1 MINLLHTKR
10 KSRWLALLLLVMLA
24 LVHPQKAK
32 AIWVDEASNYT
43 INVYGTK
50 TVKIK
55 VPVYNK
61 DGYDTWIDWGHIY
74 YKIEGESTKTEL
86 LYWCSDEEDISGGA
100 NSVRAKFYTKAR
112 GTMRLLRNTDV
123 MIITSNAQT
132 SNLSFNGGD
141 KAWAEL
147 EWDAPLE
154 LRGKSII
161 ISWSVQRDGNARYE
175 QAVHIDDKKL
185 SIPAIEGLVDPMIT
199 SASISYDTNYRG
211 QVVIPWMISVN
222 DGDIRR
228 AVAYW
233 NDANG
238 KKQSM
243 ILDTKASGYIYLNA
257 TEKHDSLYVV
267 VDYIHDSDLI
277 TGRTSNY
284 YDVPVINKPVNLN
297 AKVVEKGNGKLSMQV
312 DWQHSNIGS
321 EDLMDGDIFQ
331 LQRSISGKEEDFVE
345 LSTVMFSEKQVNYT
359 VEDEEIVSQIK
370 ASDMN
375 AAGRINP
382 VYRVRRGV
390 SSLWGWEDNPIMDWN
405 SDSKLDLTLLQVE
418 DAKAEWQNENEHT
431 VKVTWKYKDD
441 DNTRY
446 VWDDRA
452 EMRMVVTMYRRD
464 STLVDSL
471 TYVISDQERES
482 KTKTIQLTRSCVN
495 YDIKIITD
503 ARNSPLKVSPLDT
516 EKIFFIRGNVD
527 WYQFR
532 NKVMSGEQVNAI
544 LETDLTLTDDTQL
557 INNEHF
563 PYTGIFDG
571 NGHTI
576 NIPSKLNRPL
586 FHTVGGTIK
595 NLTLKGSLGVTNSA
609 SLMEYSEHATIKN
622 CVLDGN
628 FVLRFTG
635 PEAGFV
641 SFNSGGVVFKNCMVV
656 ANVGSLFQPM
666 FTGFVG
672 DGRRYGIELHNCV
685 FALQNEYSNISP
697 FLKYNDYFDEIDS
710 YDSLYVIHKQKEW
723 ILSASEARHY
733 GVLPESVPER
743 LNLLGSQWK
752 TSKIWPQIVPI
763 INNDVENQAFSL
775 VHYREVN
782 VQVPNLYFQ
791 SSGKVLEN
799 SLEITP
805 RQSSVMLTWEST
817 GGPVDYFQVMR
828 REKGNEKF
836 EIIAPSVQE
845 NGYEDTTVSPILDY
859 EYKVLS
865 AVDCEG
871 TSYNETVVK
880 EGACFHTG
888 KLEGYVRYPDGT
900 GVPNVKVSVA
910 HGSESTTVMTD
921 DAGHYELDLLSYY
934 GQPSVEYLVSPTGY
948 GNGAD
953 GIELDESTTEALVT
967 FDGEKNYFVV
977 KDFIV
982 LSSCKFSGI
991 VMYNGTSIPV
1001 PGVYFEVNG
1010 YKVHNS
1016 SGNLLETDMNG
1027 HFSFRVP
1034 RGTNHIQAKLENH
1047 KFEEDGWYK
1056 GKAGKDDGVFFNG
1069 DVSSIYFY
1077 DDTKVKLIGR
1087 VVGGN
1092 DQGMLPLDNSLSR
1105 NNLCDSIT
1113 MVLVLDN
1120 DNKSRLVFDNTDP
1133 LKERVDTVFHHK
1145 AIDNVNDYH
1154 TKMITTRRNVTIL
1167 PDPISGEFQ
1176 AWLPPVRWK
1185 VTQIYGQGYAT
1196 LFQEG
1201 KSNDVIDLTDAL
1213 IMKHDTIAG
1222 PWQNPLGN
1230 EISEAHV
1237 DYHAQYNRIYR
1248 SPVELTY
1255 KQLGFNNFGY
1265 FGDLNYACSTLSGS
1279 RTTVPLA
1286 YETEVEKDNRI
1297 VKKVNYTFG
1306 HPVFSI
1312 ERQYPFQLS
1321 AVERYFWNNNQ
1332 SSDTIDVVKMHGGVV
1347 SVHNGMVSSTDV
1359 QEVVLDEN
1367 GECIMPLSA
1376 KQVPYLLT
1384 KADALR
1390 TITMT
1395 LKLDGS
1401 TYEAEPLKAYVM
1413 NIYELPGAQDVVSVG
1428 TPVLVDILRDPPGG
1442 ESSAKLSKGATL
1454 KKEYKVEMEAKLGVQ
1469 LSFKSGTSLA
1479 HFTGVVTAPQGM
1491 GVTYGFNNEAESDW
1505 EFGMDYVVNV
1515 KGERAFSYTMTTTH
1529 DISTSEHP
1537 RMVGAD
1543 ADIFMGVN
1551 QNIVVKPATT
1561 IRAIPDS
1568 LFVLMGG
1575 KLASGE
1581 MVEIA
1586 SGEDASGKV
1595 FHLVRDE
1602 SLSVKTTINSSFTH
1616 TQLYII
1622 NNIIPELANKCKS
1635 LLYTGTSEEAKEQAN
1650 ITGKPVYL
1658 SLVSHDDPNFGAM
1671 NNEDGKY
1678 VYYSSLDADKDDM
1691 YYRIILP
1698 DGLDPSK
1705 APDSICA
1712 INQTMMTWISMIT
1725 QNEREKI
1732 NATDLV
1738 KNYDT
1743 DGGVTIEYGEEFES
1757 SYNNTKGWYVPF
1769 VSSITDSYSGDI
1781 AGGLNEGLASI
1792 FGPSIADL
1800 IGSVAETSGGEI
1812 ESNPERPSTF
1822 EVNVNFT
1829 GSKVTFK
1836 MVPVLSYESSWE
1848 ASEESSFKR
1857 AESFTIKMDKRSHL
1871 NFNVYHVNTTVPD
1884 NMKESD
1890 LDVFT
1895 SENLYDRIEENNEFL
1910 DRHLDPKKWVYPKSF
1925 VYRTVGGATCRPW
1938 EDARK
1943 TIFCYP
1949 GEIIDQRTKRIEN
1962 PVIQLDKQSLSGVPY
1977 GEPARFQLLLSNES
1991 EEPESAYSTLIL
2003 FLDDTCNP
2011 NGAKLQVDGM
2021 PLTWNG
2027 LEVNV
2032 EPGKVTKKLLE
2043 VYAGNGFD
2051 YEGLVVGLKTNEED
2065 DVCISDQVS
2074 FDVHFLRQ
2082 AGPVNISQ
2090 PGDKWVMNTE
2100 SPRDKKGYH
2109 MPIVIDGFDK
2119 NQPNFDHIELQYKES
2134 SKGDDYWTN
2143 VCSFYKSDSLYA
2155 LASGVKEMI
2164 PENGNIITDFY
2175 GEGEI
2180 IEKAYDLRA
2189 MLFCRNGNDYLTT
2202 PSKVLSGVKDTRR
2215 PVLFGDPEPVDG
2227 IIEVG
2232 ENIIFNFSEPVE
2244 YNYLSEITNF
2254 EVKGEVNNDDISTS
2268 MCLLF
2273 SGNGGAE
2280 TEARRNFAGKDL
2292 TIDLMIKPDDIGK
2305 EMPIFT
2311 HGTSSNKL
2319 QLFVTSDKRIKAIV
2333 GKANQTFV
2341 SDSVL
2346 NFSQF
2351 RHIAM
2356 VLNQYEDETGN
2367 IKFKLKLYNGG
2378 NNIGTYDVETPYT
2391 GFGPIIFGATNDA
2404 AKSRRT
2410 YFSGRMMEARVWY
2423 RALNDIQIAETYG
2436 NKRLTGYELGLVDY
2450 YPMNE
2455 GIGEHI
2461 TDLAQGAN
2469 AILKDGVTWTQPGG
2483 MSLHLEWE
2491 DRGMPLRDGTFN
2503 RSREQDYTLMF
2514 WFKTDQ
2520 SGRGV
2525 LLSNGAGNNT
2535 EIGAKDKFYIGF
2547 DSQSLYYR
2555 SNGMNIEVPGN
2566 YSDNLWHH
2574 YAMTINRS
2582 RNVGNIY
2589 VDRTLRTS
2597 FPVDTLGGISG
2608 GHMLIGAAHEQKMV
2622 DGKLVIED
2630 NRNWLRGN
2638 IDDICMF
2645 AQALPA
2651 TLIKAYSTK
2660 SPNGDEAGLLAYL
2673 GFSRQERMHDND
2685 IVAVPYAYS
2694 QKIYKDDDGQV
2705 VYEMDKETNKPTTT
2719 PKRDN
2724 LFPDSLSL
2732 QTVINHIDQS
2742 LGAPVRPYVE
2752 LKNLNFS
2759 FVGKNNQILV
2769 NVNELDEKINK
2780 RNIYVTMRDIPDL
2793 NGNELA
2799 SPVTACFF
2807 VDRNP
2812 LRWAQKTV
2820 NMMNIVG
2827 NEYEFYVN
2835 IVNNSGTAH
2844 TYEVTNCPK
2853 WLKVSPQTNVIGA
2866 RSEAR
2871 LTFVI
2876 NKNTNVGLYDE
2887 VIYLVDENGLAE
2899 PLSLTISVEGNY
2911 PYAWYVSSGEKNHSM
2926 NLVGRVLIDDEMDV
2940 DSRDLIGAFDRNGKC
2955 HGAANIDYN
2964 EVTGESYVFL
2974 TMYNTDNQNIPLYLK
2989 MYRFSTGKEM
2999 MLTTDPDVS
3008 IEFQPQRFLGST
3020 DKPIMLYAGTL
3031 FVQNIELTPGWNWIS
3046 SNVYN
3051 DNFRDI
3057 SAIFDA
3063 FPWQN
3068 GDAITDNT
3076 NNVSMAY
3083 LDNHWVLTDSLST
3096 FRFVTQNAYCV
3107 KVKNYFTLQ
3116 LSGSIIQQKSQR
3128 TIKLKSGWNSIG
3140 YTPMINLPVQ
3150 MALADYQ
3157 PYASNGDIIKSHD
3170 EFAVL
3175 TITESNNHIWKGS
3188 LQYMKPG
3195 EGYMLL
3201 HQQDGEVSFTYPYY
3215 EPGTVFFDE
3224 TYNNAP
3230 ANAPAFFTNNGMSS
3244 TMSLSAVPEGI
3255 TLQEGDLLHAYADGE
3270 LRGTAI
3276 ASADDQVF
3284 YMSIDGDRSQPISFA
3299 IERDGDIIAVTPEI
3313 IKFESNAVIGTPTEP
3328 TRIDFAKHELPQMG
3342 WYTLQGIKL
3351 PGKPMKKGIYI
3362 YNGKKY
3368 VIE

>member
-1 MINLLHTKR
+1 MMNLFTTKR
-10 KSRWLALLLLVMLA
+10 KSRWLALLLLVMLVF
-24 LVHPQKAK
+24 VHPQKAN
-32 AIWVDEASNYT
+32 AIWVDEAHNYT
-43 INVYGTK
+43 INVYGVK

-74 YKIEGESTKTEL
+74 YKEEGSSAKTEL
-86 LYWCSDEEDISGGA
+86 LFWGTDQEDISDGSG
-100 NSVRAKFYTKAR
+100 SVRAKFSTKAP
-112 GTMRLLRNTDV
+112 GTLKLIRRSDAMT
-123 MIITSNAQT
+123 ITSTVEKYNI
-132 SNLSFNGGD
+132 SFNGGD
-141 KAWAEL
+141 KAYAEL
-147 EWDAPLE
+147 EWQVPVE
-154 LRGKSII
+154 LRGQTLT
-161 ISWSVQRDGNARYE
+161 ISWSVQRDGNSRYE
-175 QAVHIDDKKL
+175 QGV
-185 SIPAIEGLVDPMIT
+185 SIGDQTITIPSIEGLVDPMVT
-199 SASISYDTNYRG
+199 SASISYDSNFRG
-211 QVVIPWMISVN
+211 QVIIPWMIAVN
-222 DGDIRR
+222 DENIES
-228 AVAYW
+228 AKAYW
-233 NDANG
+233 KDGNG
-238 KKQSM
+238 KTQSLVLETM
-243 ILDTKASGYIYLNA
+243 ASGYIYLDA

-267 VDYIHDSDLI
+267 VDYIHDEDLI
-277 TGRTSNY
+277 TGRKSNY
-284 YDVPVINKPVNLN
+284 YNVPVINKPINLTTEV
-297 AKVVEKGNGKLSMQV
+297 KESENGKLAIHV
-312 DWQHSNIGS
+312 NWQHTNIDA
-321 EDLMDGDIFQ
+321 EDLMDGDVFQ
-331 LQRSISGKEEDFVE
+331 LQRSISGKEEDFVD
-345 LSTVMFSEKQVNYT
+345 LTTVMFSEAQSSYT
-359 VEDEEIVSQIK
+359 LVDDEIISNVKE
-370 ASDMN
+370 SDMN
-375 AAGRINP
+375 TVGRIHP
-382 VYRVRRGV
+382 VYRVRRGI
-390 SSLWGWEDNPIMDWN
+390 SSLWGWDENPIMAMNTESMVDM
-405 SDSKLDLTLLQVE
+405 TLLQVE
-418 DAKAEWQNENEHT
+418 DAKGEWLNENDHT
-431 VKVTWKYKDD
+431 VKVTWKYKEN
-441 DNTRY
+441 DNTTRY
-446 VWDDRA
+446 VWDNRA
-452 EMRMVVTMYRRD
+452 EMRMVVKMYRRD
-464 STLVDSL
+464 STLVDSV
-471 TYVISDQERES
+471 TYIITEQEREN

-503 ARNSPLKVSPLDT
+503 AKDSPIKASSEGFENVL
-516 EKIFFIRGNVD
+516 FIRNVD
-527 WYQFR
+527 DWMTFK
-532 NKVMSGEQVNAI
+532 NKIIKGENLNAI
-544 LETDLTLTDDTQL
+544 LENDITLTNANQL
-557 INNEHF
+557 INNTDST
-563 PYTGIFDG
+563 YNGVFDG
-571 NGHTI
+571 DGHTI
-576 NIPSKLNRPL
+576 NIPSNLNASL
-586 FHTVGGTIK
+586 FYNVSGTIK
-595 NLTLKGSLGVTNSA
+595 NLTLKGQLGGGRTAVLIHFSYGA
-609 SLMEYSEHATIKN
+609 VIKN
-622 CVLDGN
+622 CVIDGE
-628 FVLRFTG
+628 FYMDFAQ
-635 PEAGFV
+635 PESGFV
-641 SFNSGGVVFKNCMVV
+641 YSDPDGVIYKNCLVS
-656 ANVGSLFQPM
+656 ANVTTLGNWYPS
-666 FTGFVG
+666 FTGFG
-672 DGRRYGIELHNCV
+672 GSNSNCELHSCV
-685 FALQNEYSNISP
+685 YAAQKEYKNVNP
-697 FLKYNDYFDEIDS
+697 FLNGYSYLDQIV
-710 YDSLYVIHKQKEW
+710 YDSLYVISKEKVW
-723 ILSASEARHY
+723 ELSNYTSQY
-733 GVLPESVPER
+733 ISLLPEGVNDR
-743 LNLLGSQWK
+743 VTALGKQWQ
-752 TSKIWPQIVPI
+752 TSKTWPHIKPV
-763 INNDVENQAFSL
+763 INNDKENMGIVLARF
-775 VHYREVN
+775 REVN
-782 VQVPNLYFQ
+782 VKVPNLYFQ
-791 SSGKVLEN
+791 SSGKVVEN
-799 SLEITP
+799 SLLITP
-805 RQSSVMLTWEST
+805 RQSSVMLTWEAT
-817 GGPVDYFQVMR
+817 GGPVDYFQVLR
-828 REKGNEKF
+828 REKGTEKF
-836 EIIAPSVQE
+836 DIIAPNVQE
-845 NGYEDTTVSPILDY
+845 MGYEDTSVSPILDY

-871 TSYNETVVK
+871 TSYNETIIL

-910 HGSESTTVMTD
+910 HGSESTPVMTD
-921 DAGHYELDLLSYY
+921 DAGHYELDMLSYY
-934 GQPSVEYLVSPTGY
+934 GQTSVEYLVAPVGY

-953 GIELDESTTEALVT
+953 GIELDESTQQFLIT
-967 FDGEKNYFVV
+967 FDGEKNYRVV

-982 LSSCKFSGI
+982 VSSCKFSGI
-991 VMYNGTSIPV
+991 VMYSGTSIPV

-1016 SGNLLETDMNG
+1016 AGSLLETDTEG
-1027 HFSFRVP
+1027 RFTFRVP
-1034 RGTNHIQAKLENH
+1034 RGTNRIQAKLENH
-1047 KFEEDGWYK
+1047 NFEDDGWFK
-1056 GKAGKDDGVFFNG
+1056 GKTGREEGVFFNG
-1069 DVSSIYFY
+1069 DVNSIYFY

-1092 DQGMLPLDNSLSR
+1092 DQGLLPLDNSLSR
-1105 NNLCDSIT
+1105 NNLGDSIV

-1145 AIDNVNDYH
+1145 AIDKVNDYY
-1154 TKMITTRRNVTIL
+1154 TQMITTRRNVKII
-1167 PDPISGEFQ
+1167 PDPISGEYV

-1185 VTQIYGQGYAT
+1185 VSQIYGQGYAT

-1201 KSNDVIDLTDAL
+1201 KSSDVIDLTDAL
-1213 IMKHDTIAG
+1213 VMKHDTIIG

-1230 EISEAHV
+1230 EIAAACV
-1237 DYHAQYNRIYR
+1237 DYHAQYSRIYR

-1265 FGDLNYACSTLSGS
+1265 FGDLNYNCATLSGS
-1279 RTTVPLA
+1279 KITVPLA
-1286 YETEVEKDNRI
+1286 YETSTQVDQRT

-1306 HPVFSI
+1306 YPVFSI

-1321 AVERYFWNNNQ
+1321 AVERYYWNNNHA
-1332 SSDTIDVVKMHGGVV
+1332 SDTVDVVKMNGGEV

-1359 QEVVLDEN
+1359 EKVELDGN
-1367 GECIMPLSA
+1367 GEGLLPISA

-1384 KADALR
+1384 KEDALR

-1413 NIYELPGAQDVVSVG
+1413 NIYELPGAQDVFSIG

-1442 ESSAKLSKGATL
+1442 GSSAKLSKGATL
-1454 KKEYKVEMEAKLGVQ
+1454 KKEYKVEMEANLGVKM
-1469 LSFKSGTSLA
+1469 SFKQGSSLA
-1479 HFTGVVTAPQGM
+1479 HFTGVVAAPSGF
-1491 GVTYGFNNEAESDW
+1491 GAVYGFNNEAETDW
-1505 EFGMDYVVNV
+1505 EFGIDYVVNI

-1529 DISTSEHP
+1529 DISTSDDP

-1543 ADIFMGVN
+1543 ADIYMGVN

-1561 IRAIPDS
+1561 IRAITDS
-1568 LFVLMGG
+1568 LYVLMGG

-1586 SGEDASGKV
+1586 KGVDAQGNV

-1602 SLSVKTTINSSFTH
+1602 SLSVKTTLNSSFTH

-1622 NNIIPELANKCKS
+1622 NNIIPELGNKCKS
-1635 LLYTGTSEEAKEQAN
+1635 LLYTGSPEEAREQAN

-1658 SLVSHDDPNFGAM
+1658 SLLTPDDQRFGTM
-1671 NNEDGKY
+1671 NNEGGKY
-1678 VYYSSLDADKDDM
+1678 VFYSSVDEDRDGM
-1691 YYRIILP
+1691 YYRIIIP
-1698 DGLDPSK
+1698 DGYDVSK
-1705 APDSICA
+1705 VNDSIYA

-1725 QNEREKI
+1725 QNEMEKI
-1732 NATDLV
+1732 SATDLV

-1757 SYNNTKGWYVPF
+1757 SYNNTKGWYMPF
-1769 VSSITDSYSGDI
+1769 VSNITDSYLGG
-1781 AGGLNEGLASI
+1781 AGGLLEGYATI
-1792 FGPSIADL
+1792 FGPMLAGL
-1800 IGSVAETSGGEI
+1800 IGSVAETSGGSI
-1812 ESNPERPSTF
+1812 DYNPERPSKF
-1822 EVNVNFT
+1822 VVDVAFT
-1829 GSKVTFK
+1829 GTKVTFK
-1836 MVPVLSYESSWE
+1836 MEPVFSYESRWST
-1848 ASEESSFKR
+1848 SEEKSFKR

-1871 NFNVYHVNTTVPD
+1871 NFNVYHVNTTIAD
-1884 NMKESD
+1884 NMSDSD

-1895 SENLYDRIEENNEFL
+1895 SERMYDLIDYNNDFME
-1910 DRHLDPKKWVYPKSF
+1910 RHLEPEKWVYPKSF
-1925 VYRTVGGATCRPW
+1925 VYRTIGGATCRPW

-1962 PVIQLDKQSLSGVPY
+1962 PVIKLDKQSLSGVPF

-1991 EEPESAYSTLIL
+1991 EEAESAYSTLIL
-2003 FLDDTCNP
+2003 YLDDTCNP

-2027 LEVNV
+2027 LDVNV
-2032 EPGKVTKKLLE
+2032 QPGEVTKKLLE

-2051 YEGLVVGLKTNEED
+2051 YEGLVVGLKTNEAD
-2065 DVCISDQVS
+2065 DVCISDEVT

-2100 SPRDKKGYH
+2100 SPHDKKGYH
-2109 MPIVIDGFDK
+2109 MPVVIDGFDK
-2119 NQPNFDHIELQYKES
+2119 NQTNFDHIELQYKES

-2143 VCSFYKSDSLYA
+2143 ICSFYKSDSLFA
-2155 LASGVKEMI
+2155 LANGVKEMI

-2189 MLFCRNGNDYLTT
+2189 VLFCRNGNDYLTT

-2215 PVLFGDPEPVDG
+2215 PVLFGDPDPVDG

-2232 ENIIFNFSEPVE
+2232 ENIIFNFSEAVE
-2244 YNYLSEITNF
+2244 HNYLSQITNF
-2254 EVKGEVNNDDISTS
+2254 EVKGEVNNDDITTS

-2280 TEARRNFAGKDL
+2280 TEARRNFAGKDI
-2292 TIDLMIKPDDIGK
+2292 TIDIMIKPDDVEK

-2319 QLFVTSDKRIKAIV
+2319 QLLVTPDKRIKAVV
-2333 GKANQTFV
+2333 GKADQTFV
-2341 SDSVL
+2341 SESVV
-2346 NFSQF
+2346 NFREFQ
-2351 RHIAM
+2351 HIAM
-2356 VLNQYEDETGN
+2356 VMNQYEDEAGN

-2378 NNIGTYDVETPYT
+2378 NNIGSYDVETPYT
-2391 GFGPIIFGATNDA
+2391 GFGPIIFGASNEA
-2404 AKSRRT
+2404 VKSRRT
-2410 YFSGRMMEARVWY
+2410 YFRGRMMEARVWY
-2423 RALNDIQIAETYG
+2423 RALNDIQISETYG
-2436 NKRLTGYELGLVDY
+2436 NKRLTGYEMGLIDY

-2455 GIGEHI
+2455 GIGEYI

-2491 DRGMPLRDGTFN
+2491 DRGMPLRDDAIT
-2503 RSREQDYTLMF
+2503 RTAEQDYTLMF

-2525 LLSNGAGNNT
+2525 LISNGAGNNT

-2547 DSQSLYYR
+2547 DSQSLFYR
-2555 SNGMNIEVPGN
+2555 SNGMEIEVPGN
-2566 YSDNLWHH
+2566 YSDNMWHH
-2574 YAMTINRS
+2574 YAMTVSRS
-2582 RNVGNIY
+2582 HNVAHIY
-2589 VDRTLRTS
+2589 VDRSLRTS

-2608 GHMLIGAAHEQKMV
+2608 GHMLIGAAHEQKIV

-2630 NRNWLRGN
+2630 TRNWLRGN
-2638 IDDICMF
+2638 IDDICLF

-2694 QKIYKDDDGQV
+2694 QKVYKDDDGQI
-2705 VYEMDKETNKPTTT
+2705 VYEIDKETNKPTTT
-2719 PKRDN
+2719 PKRDY
-2724 LFPDSLSL
+2724 LFSDSISV

-2742 LGAPVRPYVE
+2742 LGAPVRPYEE

-2759 FVGKNNQILV
+2759 FVGKDNQILV
-2769 NVNELDEKINK
+2769 NINEMDEKINK
-2780 RNIYVTMRDIPDL
+2780 RNLYVTLRDIPDL
-2793 NGNELA
+2793 NGNEMP

-2820 NMMNIVG
+2820 NLINYDG
-2827 NEYEFYVN
+2827 LEYEFQVN

-2866 RSEAR
+2866 RSEAT

-2887 VIYLVDENGLAE
+2887 VIYLVDENGLSE
-2899 PLSLTISVEGNY
+2899 PLSLTVSIEGYY
-2911 PYAWYVSSGEKNHSM
+2911 PYDWSVNNSDKNHSM

-2964 EVTGESYVFL
+2964 EQTGESYVFL
-2974 TMYNTDNQNIPLYLK
+2974 TIYNTDNERIPLYLK
-2989 MYRFSTGKEM
+2989 MYRFTTGKEM
-2999 MLTTDPDVS
+2999 MLTTDADVNL
-3008 IEFQPQRFLGST
+3008 EFEPQRFLGST

-3031 FVQNIELTPGWNWIS
+3031 FVQSIKLKPGWNWIS

-3051 DNFRDI
+3051 DSFRDI
-3057 SAIFDA
+3057 TTIFDV

-3068 GDAITDNT
+3068 GDVITDNT
-3076 NNVSMAY
+3076 NNVTMAY
-3083 LDNHWVLTDSLST
+3083 LDNHWILTDSLST

-3116 LSGSIIQQKSQR
+3116 LSGSIIQQKPQR
-3128 TIKLKSGWNSIG
+3128 TIRLKTGWNSIG
-3140 YTPMINLPVQ
+3140 YTPMVNLPVS

-3175 TITESNNHIWKGS
+3175 TITENNNHIWKGS

-3201 HQQDGEVSFTYPYY
+3201 HQQEGDVSFTYPYY

-3230 ANAPAFFTNNGMSS
+3230 AIFTNNGMPS
-3244 TMSLSAVPEGI
+3244 TMSLSALPEGV
-3255 TLQEGDLLHAYADGE
+3255 TLQEGDKLHAFVNGD

-3276 ASADDQVF
+3276 ASADDQIF
-3284 YMSIDGDRSQPISFA
+3284 YMSIDGDKSQPISFA

-3313 IKFESNAVIGTPTEP
+3313 IKFESNAVVGTPSEP
-3328 TRIDFAKHELPQMG
+3328 TRIDFTRHELPQLG